1 MHDINSKMSNG
12 FSHTILSFHF
22 LLLLLLQPAVLEWY
36 RSRREKEDLLKE
48 AIATHD
54 GNAIITVLLFIEKT
68 LCRGV

>member
-1 MHDINSKMSNG
+1 MS
-12 FSHTILSFHF
+12 LSPSIF
-22 LLLLLLQPAVLEWY
+22 LLLLQPAMLEWY
-36 RSRREKEDLLKE
+36 RSRKEKEDLLSE